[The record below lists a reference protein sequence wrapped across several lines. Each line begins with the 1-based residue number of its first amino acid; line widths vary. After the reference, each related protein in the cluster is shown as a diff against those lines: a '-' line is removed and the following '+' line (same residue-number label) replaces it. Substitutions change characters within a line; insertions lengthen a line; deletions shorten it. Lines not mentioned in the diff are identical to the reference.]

1 MQRETEL
8 FQMKPLASVAPDLF
22 RQYAADGQWTQQVAA
37 VLWTVIVGEHLARR
51 TRPVEISRSRLVV
64 LVPSSSWK
72 RQLRALRGE
81 IVSRLNQVLG
91 TEIARVAFRIDSTV
105 EQAPPTPPSAPPQRT
120 STPVDLPLQG
130 MADKELRARIQAAA
144 AACLDRRK

>member
-1 MQRETEL
+1 
-8 FQMKPLASVAPDLF
+8 MKPLKTLLPDLF
-22 RQYAADGQWTQQVAA
+22 RQFAADGQWTEQVAA
-37 VLWTVIVGEHLARR
+37 ALWKEIVGEHLARR

-81 IVSRLNQVLG
+81 IVSRLNQALG
-91 TEIARVAFRIDSTV
+91 TDISRVAFRIDSTV
-105 EQAPPTPPSAPPQRT
+105 EQEPRTPPSAPPEKR
-120 STPVDLPLQG
+120 STPVALPPLQG
-130 MADKELRARIQAAA
+130 IADEELRSRIQAAA

>member
-1 MQRETEL
+1 
-8 FQMKPLASVAPDLF
+8 MKPLASLLPDLF
-22 RQYAADGQWTQQVAA
+22 RQFGTDGPWPEQVAA
-37 VLWTVIVGEHLARR
+37 ALWKDIVGEHLARR

-72 RQLRALRGE
+72 RQLSALRGE
-81 IVSRLNQVLG
+81 MVSRLNQALG
-91 TEIARVAFRIDSTV
+91 TGITRVVFRIDSRV
-105 EQAPPTPPSAPPQRT
+105 EQEPPTPPSAPPKKT

-130 MADKELRARIQAAA
+130 IADKELRARIQAAA

>member
-1 MQRETEL
+1 
-8 FQMKPLASVAPDLF
+8 MKPLASLLPDLF
-22 RQYAADGQWTQQVAA
+22 RQYAADGQWREQAA
-37 VLWTVIVGEHLARR
+37 AALWNEIVGEHLSRR
-51 TRPVEISRSRLVV
+51 TRPVEISRSKLVV

-91 TEIARVAFRIDSTV
+91 TDIARVAFRIDPTV
-105 EQAPPTPPSAPPQRT
+105 EQAPRTPPPASPKRT

-130 MADKELRARIQAAA
+130 IADKELRARIQAAA